1 MKGILSA
8 ISFSTMA
15 WHGPSIRMMST
26 TTMEYVDFILRRTL
40 DKVRRFPAAGLY
52 RLLAARGE
60 IFRKNDECDQ
70 PPTRLPVS
78 CDKSRND
85 PEYDMPTSNHAPAIV
100 HWWTQVKKD
109 GGLAAV
115 NQSATVSTMLFG
127 CHRWLELH
135 ADQSSAEVSEIKRI
149 KDELE
154 SWMSIRG
161 KTFEG

>member
-1 MKGILSA
+1 
-8 ISFSTMA
+8 
-15 WHGPSIRMMST
+15 
-26 TTMEYVDFILRRTL
+26 
-40 DKVRRFPAAGLY
+40 
-52 RLLAARGE
+52 
-60 IFRKNDECDQ
+60 
-70 PPTRLPVS
+70 
-78 CDKSRND
+78 
-85 PEYDMPTSNHAPAIV
+85 MPTSNHAPAIV
-100 HWWTQVKKD
+100 HGWTQVKKD